1 MRQREH
7 MHFLE
12 ILLIAAA
19 LSCDAMVC
27 CVIYGQK
34 RCSAEIRRRN
44 ALLLSLSFGIFQFLM
59 PVLGF
64 YGGKALLSAIDKY
77 DHWVAFVL
85 LCAVSFSMVREGLG
99 KGGGESSDE
108 CYVVGFAK
116 AMMLAVATSIDAL
129 AVGITVAMLDNRIF
143 YIASVIGVVCFLLS
157 LGCFYA
163 ASRLSGKMWLER
175 VMNFAGAAVLMFIG
189 VRVLIEHGVFG

>member
-1 MRQREH
+1 
-7 MHFLE
+7 MHFIE

-34 RCSAEIRRRN
+34 RCNAAVRRRN
-44 ALLLSLSFGIFQFLM
+44 ALLLSLSFGFFQFMM
-59 PVLGF
+59 PVVGF
-64 YGGKALLSAIDKY
+64 YGGKALLSAIDEY

-85 LCAVSFSMVREGLG
+85 LFAVSFSMVKEGLG
-99 KGGGESSDE
+99 KGGGNEEDG
-108 CYVVGFAK
+108 CYVVSVAK

-129 AVGITVAMLDNRIF
+129 AVGITIAMLDSRIF

-157 LGCFYA
+157 ISCFYA
-163 ASRLSGKMWLER
+163 SSKLSGIAWLER
-175 VMNFAGAAVLMFIG
+175 VMNFAGAAVLMSIAFK
-189 VRVLIEHGVFG
+189 VLIEHGVFG

>member
-1 MRQREH
+1 
-7 MHFLE
+7 MHFIE
-12 ILLIAAA
+12 ILLIAVA

-59 PVLGF
+59 PVIGF
-64 YGGKALLSAIDKY
+64 YGGRALLSAIDKY

-85 LCAVSFSMVREGLG
+85 LFAVSFSMVREGLG
-99 KGGGESSDE
+99 KGGGEDDGS
-108 CYVVGFAK
+108 CYVVGFAR

-129 AVGITVAMLDNRIF
+129 AVGITVAMLDSRIF
-143 YIASVIGVVCFLLS
+143 YIASIIGVVCFLLS

-163 ASRLSGKMWLER
+163 ASRLSGIRWLER
-175 VMNFAGAAVLMFIG
+175 TMNFAGAAVLMFIG
-189 VRVLIEHGVFG
+189 VRVLVEHGVFA